1 MTIRSMNYLPDIME
15 MKCFLAVAEELHF
28 GRAAIRLNMTQ
39 PTISQYIRKIE
50 GQMGVPLFKRTTRSV
65 ELTECGNAFQA
76 QARQILRML
85 EDAVLHTKLA
95 SGGISPGGEHL
106 SIGMIE
112 PAVYR
117 LFPRILR
124 RFRKRFPATKLTVR
138 TYDSAAIVRAI
149 EQGDCDVGIMRQ
161 PTNGNLVRFE
171 PLMSQRFVA
180 VIPKG
185 SPLASRTELVLADF
199 KGHNVFILK
208 RFELSRF
215 QDVFDKVVAAGIL
228 VDSHVKVSN
237 TASAL
242 ATAAAGVG
250 ITFLPQWVESIADDD
265 VVLRKVSDLPIE
277 IPIGLGWLKD
287 SPVPGIIP
295 FLDCATFISDPD
307 RPRGSQDEFAHL
319 RSSEV

>member
-1 MTIRSMNYLPDIME
+1 MGYLPDIMD
-15 MKCFLAVAEELHF
+15 MKCFLALADELHF
-28 GRAAIRLNMTQ
+28 GRAATRLNMTQ

-50 GQMGVPLFKRTTRSV
+50 AQMGVQLFKRSTRSV
-65 ELTECGNAFQA
+65 ELTDSGNAFLP

-95 SGGISPGGEHL
+95 SGGMSPGGEHL
-106 SIGMIE
+106 SVGMIE

-124 RFRKRFPATKLTVR
+124 RFRNRFPSTKLTVR

-149 EQGDCDVGIMRQ
+149 EQGECDVGIMRQ
-161 PTNGNLVRFE
+161 PTNGNLLRFQ

-180 VIPKG
+180 VIPKD
-185 SPLASRTELVLADF
+185 SPLSLRSKLVLADF
-199 KGHNVFILK
+199 KDQNVFFLK
-208 RFELSRF
+208 RFELSKF
-215 QDVFDKVVAAGIL
+215 QEVFDLVVDAGIT

-250 ITFLPQWVESIADDD
+250 VTFLPEWIESIADDD
-265 VVLRKVSDLPIE
+265 VVIRRVDDLDLE
-277 IPIGLGWLKD
+277 IPIGVGWLKD
-287 SPVPGIIP
+287 SPVPGIVP
-295 FLDCATFISDPD
+295 FLDCSILVAQPD
-307 RPRGSQDEFAHL
+307 NARGLPDQFAHL
-319 RSSEV
+319 RSSLNSD